1 MTSAPAGT
9 STASHPALR
18 WFLDLSVRV
27 KLTVL
32 VAASLVALA
41 SCLVVTVVNNRIAE
55 SAAADLRSLNAA
67 SALVLQLDRA
77 ASELRGNGL
86 QAVIRADP
94 QAQVALLKAQVDNA
108 NALLAELEGVSLPGG
123 LAAAVERIKTVAADY
138 TATLTRFVAGAG
150 VDPAGARLSWEQI
163 GVDNYLI
170 SAVLANERALFLDT
184 VDRAERAAA
193 ASRDSA
199 ERILWVVVALAALV
213 VCVLAY
219 VVVQSITR
227 PLLRVRTA
235 LQAMADGD
243 LTVGAAVTGKDEVAQ
258 MAAALDQ
265 AQSNMRRVVSSVAGS
280 ANSVAA
286 AAEQMS
292 ATSSTMATSA
302 ERSAG
307 QAHSVSQAAASV
319 SENVSSVAKGT
330 QEMGLSIREIAQNAT
345 LAAEVAGK
353 AVAVAEA
360 TTAQVGKLGESSA
373 EIGNVIKVITAI
385 AEQTN
390 LLALN
395 ATIEAARA
403 GESGKGFAVVASEVK
418 DLAQETARAT
428 DDIARRVQA
437 IQTDT
442 TGAVTAIGEISS
454 VIAEINDYQATI
466 ASAVEEQTATTEEMS
481 RSVAA
486 AADGAGDIA
495 TNITGLADA
504 TRVST
509 EGIGQSR
516 QAVVELSSMAH
527 HLQSLVS
534 HFRY

>member
-1 MTSAPAGT
+1 MTTVSADT
-9 STASHPALR
+9 RSASHPALR
-18 WFLDLSVRV
+18 WFLDLPVRV
-27 KLTVL
+27 KLMVL
-32 VAASLVALA
+32 VAASLAALA
-41 SCLVVTVVNNRIAE
+41 SCLAVTVVNDRTAE
-55 SAAADLRSLNAA
+55 RAAGELENLTTA

-77 ASELRGNGL
+77 ASELKVNGL
-86 QAVIRADP
+86 QSVIRADP
-94 QAQVALLKAQVDNA
+94 KAQAASLKDRVDIT
-108 NALLAELEGVSLPGG
+108 NALLAELTAVALPGS
-123 LAAAVERIKTVAADY
+123 LTAAVERIKTVAADY
-138 TATLTRFVAGAG
+138 TVTLTRFVDGAG

-184 VDRAERAAA
+184 VERSERATA
-193 ASRDSA
+193 ASRQRA
-199 ERILWVVVALAALV
+199 ERILWAAIALAALV

-219 VVVQSITR
+219 VVVRSITR
-227 PLLRVRTA
+227 PLQRVRAA
-235 LQAMADGD
+235 LQAMAAGD
-243 LTVGAAVTGKDEVAQ
+243 LTVGAAVTGKDEVGQ
-258 MAAALDQ
+258 MAQALDQ
-265 AQSNMRRVVSSVAGS
+265 AQGNMRRVVSSVAGS
-280 ANSVAA
+280 ADSVAA
-286 AAEQMS
+286 AAEEMS
-292 ATSSTMATSA
+292 ATSGTIASSA

-307 QAHSVSQAAASV
+307 QAHSVSQAAAGV

-330 QEMGLSIREIAQNAT
+330 EEMGISIREIAQNAT
-345 LAAEVAGK
+345 AAAEVAGH
-353 AVAVAEA
+353 AVTVAEA

-385 AEQTN
+385 AQQTN

-428 DDIARRVQA
+428 DDIALRVQA

-442 TGAVTAIGEISS
+442 TGAVTAIGEIST
-454 VIAEINDYQATI
+454 VIAAINDYQATI
-466 ASAVEEQTATTEEMS
+466 ASAVAEQTATTEKMS

-486 AADGAGDIA
+486 AAAGAGDIA

-504 TRVST
+504 TKVST
-509 EGIGQSR
+509 EGLGQSR
-516 QAVVELSSMAH
+516 QAVAELSGMAH

>member
-1 MTSAPAGT
+1 MTSVRAT
-9 STASHPALR
+9 R

-41 SCLVVTVVNNRIAE
+41 GCLVVTVVNNRNAE
-55 SAAADLRSLNAA
+55 RTADRLETLTSA

-77 ASELRGNGL
+77 ASELKVNGL
-86 QAVIRADP
+86 QSVIRADAKA
-94 QAQVALLKAQVDNA
+94 QAALLKEQVDA
-108 NALLAELEGVSLPGG
+108 TNALVTKLEAVSLPGG

-150 VDPAGARLSWEQI
+150 VDQGAARLSWEQI

-184 VDRAERAAA
+184 VERSQRSAA
-193 ASRDSA
+193 ASRERA
-199 ERILWVVVALAALV
+199 ERILWIAVALAALV
-213 VCVLAY
+213 VCLLAY
-219 VVVQSITR
+219 VVVQSITQ
-227 PLLRVRTA
+227 PLQRVRTA
-235 LQAMADGD
+235 LRAMADGD
-243 LTVGAAVTGKDEVAQ
+243 LTVGAGVTGKDEVGQ
-258 MAAALDQ
+258 MAQALDQ
-265 AQSNMRRVVSSVAGS
+265 AQANMRRVVSSVAGS
-280 ANSVAA
+280 ADSVAA
-286 AAEQMS
+286 AAEEMS
-292 ATSSTMATSA
+292 ATSTTIANSA
-302 ERSAG
+302 ELSAG
-307 QAHSVSQAAASV
+307 QAHTVSRAAAGV

-330 QEMGLSIREIAQNAT
+330 QEMGQSIREIAQNAT
-345 LAAEVAGK
+345 AAAEVASK

-385 AEQTN
+385 AGQTN

-403 GESGKGFAVVASEVK
+403 GEMGKGFAVVASEVK

-428 DDIARRVQA
+428 EDISRRVQA

-486 AADGAGDIA
+486 AAAGAGDIA

-504 TRVST
+504 TQVST

-516 QAVVELSSMAH
+516 QAVVELSGMAH

-534 HFRY
+534 HFKY

>member
-1 MTSAPAGT
+1 MTTAP
-9 STASHPALR
+9 HPALR
-18 WFLDLSVRV
+18 FFLDLPVRV
-27 KLTVL
+27 KLTAL
-32 VAASLVALA
+32 VAASLLALA
-41 SCLVVTVVNNRIAE
+41 GCLAVTAVNNRTAE
-55 SAAADLRSLNAA
+55 RAAGELRNLTTA

-77 ASELRGNGL
+77 ASELKVNGL

-94 QAQVALLKAQVDNA
+94 EAQGALLTDQVEST
-108 NALLAELEGVSLPGG
+108 NALLAELDAVALPSG

-138 TATLTRFVAGAG
+138 IATLTRFVAGAG
-150 VDPAGARLSWEQI
+150 ADQAGARLAWEQI

-170 SAVLANERALFLDT
+170 SAVLANERTLVLGT
-184 VDRAERAAA
+184 VERSEQAAT
-193 ASRDSA
+193 ASRERA
-199 ERILWVVVALAALV
+199 ERILWAAVAVAALV
-213 VCVLAY
+213 MCLLAQA
-219 VVVQSITR
+219 VVRSITR
-227 PLLRVRTA
+227 PLQRVRSA

-243 LTVGAAVTGKDEVAQ
+243 LTVPAAVTGRDEVGQ
-258 MAAALDQ
+258 MGRALDQ
-265 AQSNMRRVVSSVAGS
+265 AQGNMRRVVSSVAGS
-280 ANSVAA
+280 ADSVAA

-292 ATSSTMATSA
+292 ATSSTIASSA
-302 ERSAG
+302 ELSAG
-307 QAHSVSQAAASV
+307 QAQSVSQAAAGV
-319 SENVSSVAKGT
+319 SANVSSVAKGT
-330 QEMGLSIREIAQNAT
+330 QEMGVSIREIAQNAT
-345 LAAEVAGK
+345 SAAQVAGQ
-353 AVAVAEA
+353 AVTVAKA

-403 GESGKGFAVVASEVK
+403 GESGKGFAVVAAEVK

-437 IQTDT
+437 IQSDT
-442 TGAVTAIGEISS
+442 TGAVIAIGQISA

-486 AADGAGDIA
+486 AAAGAGDIA
-495 TNITGLADA
+495 DNITGLADA
-504 TRVST
+504 TQVST

-516 QAVVELSSMAH
+516 QAVVELTGMAQ